1 MTILERSRPA
11 PSRWR
16 ARLRDAVAR
25 AGLRANL
32 RDWGRELALVA
43 IGALAYYLIRGGV
56 VDRAEEAFAR
66 GADLIELERRLG
78 IFWEPAMQDWILGS
92 RALIDLSNAVYFW
105 GHMPLIVVIGVWL
118 FWRKR
123 GVYRLTRNAFLGSA
137 VVALICYAAL
147 PVAPPRFFPELG
159 FVDTMALYSQ
169 ASYQAQ
175 EVRLF
180 VNPYAALPSL
190 HFGWALLLGL
200 ALWLARPGGRS
211 GLGLRAGGAADPAG
225 AGRLDRAD
233 GQPLPPR
240 RRGGRRRGRAG
251 ARDRA
256 ALAAMAAVW
265 QSDGRQRSD
274 RMLTTTSDDVPGR
287 EIAETLGLVTA
298 NTVRSRHVGRDI
310 LAGLKTIVGGE
321 IGAYTQLLTESRA
334 QALSQ
339 LEAEAG
345 PWAPTRSSGCA

>member
-1 MTILERSRPA
+1 MTILERARPA
-11 PSRWR
+11 PSHWR
-16 ARLRDAVAR
+16 ARLRDAAAWAGRRADLR

-43 IGALAYYLIRGGV
+43 VGALAYYLVRGGV
-56 VDRAEEAFAR
+56 VDRVEEAFAR

-105 GHMPLIVVIGVWL
+105 GHMPLIVAIGVWL

-175 EVRLF
+175 EVSLF

-200 ALWLARPGGRS
+200 ALWMARPGGRWDWAFALGALLIPLGQGVS
-211 GLGLRAGGAADPAG
+211 IVLTGNHFLLDAVAGAAVAGLGFATALLWRRWRPSGRVTVGKGVAG
-225 AGRLDRAD
+225 
-233 GQPLPPR
+233 
-240 RRGGRRRGRAG
+240 
-251 ARDRA
+251 
-256 ALAAMAAVW
+256 
-265 QSDGRQRSD
+265 
-274 RMLTTTSDDVPGR
+274 
-287 EIAETLGLVTA
+287 
-298 NTVRSRHVGRDI
+298 
-310 LAGLKTIVGGE
+310 
-321 IGAYTQLLTESRA
+321 
-334 QALSQ
+334 
-339 LEAEAG
+339 
-345 PWAPTRSSGCA
+345 C

>member
-11 PSRWR
+11 PARWG
-16 ARLRDAVAR
+16 ARLRAAAAR
-25 AGLRANL
+25 IDRRADLR
-32 RDWGRELALVA
+32 GFSRELALVA
-43 IGALAYYLIRGGV
+43 VGGLAYYLIRGGV
-56 VDRAEEAFAR
+56 VDRAAEAFAR
-66 GADLIELERRLG
+66 AADLIELERRLG

-105 GHMPLIVVIGVWL
+105 LHMPLIAAMGLWL

-175 EVRLF
+175 EMGVF

-200 ALWLARPGGRS
+200 ALWLARPGGRWGWAFALGALLIPLGQGVS
-211 GLGLRAGGAADPAG
+211 IVLTGNHFLLDAAAGAAAAGLGLAMA
-225 AGRLDRAD
+225 L
-233 GQPLPPR
+233 LWR
-240 RRGGRRRGRAG
+240 RR
-251 ARDRA
+251 
-256 ALAAMAAVW
+256 
-265 QSDGRQRSD
+265 
-274 RMLTTTSDDVPGR
+274 
-287 EIAETLGLVTA
+287 
-298 NTVRSRHVGRDI
+298 
-310 LAGLKTIVGGE
+310 
-321 IGAYTQLLTESRA
+321 
-334 QALSQ
+334 
-339 LEAEAG
+339 
-345 PWAPTRSSGCA
+345 RSSGRVTVGKGVAEC